1 MNRTRDLRTLLDPDP
16 ETGRVRLA
24 GQPYLLIRPETLLPL
39 VTCAKPE
46 VVALLVAG
54 GREGGAQA
62 ARTVLGAGWEGRE
75 AVEKVLASGSVIGW
89 GRFEIAWTDEGAEVR
104 LRHSPFAEAA
114 RPTGHPV
121 CHLVRGV
128 LQGVWEEVFGQT
140 AACAE
145 VVCAAQGEAACRFR
159 LVPGGTGS

>member
-24 GQPYLLIRPETLLPL
+24 GQTYLLIRPETLLPL
-39 VTCAKPE
+39 ITSLRPE

-89 GRFEIAWTDEGAEVR
+89 GRFEITWTGEGAEIR

-114 RPTGHPV
+114 RHTGHPV

-128 LQGVWEEVFGQT
+128 LQGVWEEVFGEPVGCT
-140 AACAE
+140 E
-145 VVCAAQGEAACRFR
+145 LVCAAQGEEACRFR
-159 LVPGGTGS
+159 LRPSGART